1 MQNIDSDLIRGN
13 IDTIILKTMLNED
26 KYGLDIIKEVEQRS
40 SGTYEL
46 KQPTLYSCLKRLENQ
61 ELISSYWVN
70 SEIGGRRHYYKL
82 TDKGRDFYNKK
93 QEEWAKSKFVIDNLL
108 SSYNYEEYRLVKKD
122 EYDKVMNQEL
132 PDDNETAENQIDA
145 LKTTESDDEMSET
158 ASEELSYDEDNSEA
172 EDDLEAESEFEE
184 INDFEESPISSDSEP
199 ESEEIENDF
208 EENIQEDVEDT
219 EFSDYDLNEDNNAV
233 EDDIDEEL
241 DDSNSMVYVNHGDDN
256 DENSDNDEE
265 NGDFS
270 ENQVPDQTENEA
282 NILNMLRLQKKEE
295 INTYEGDKK
304 SYANQIKS
312 IYNDVKYVQDD
323 MTFVGHE
330 EHDEVDQKIKDWTDA
345 ATKLD
350 EFENSLHGNND
361 TDNYDNENN
370 SGTLTENDE
379 DIENFEDNNEL
390 NFSENDNDGVG
401 DETFDFEEN
410 IPNNDFDENIPNN
423 DFEDNDIDED
433 FTIDENEEFSNSE
446 DEGGLDFQEEPDS
459 NELETTD
466 ENDNNYSDF
475 DFNADE
481 DEELDLDIDTQNS
494 EDDEQDYSHENY
506 NDYSQVNTSFFASGN
521 ESYQNNDFETNQTN
535 IDADNNDN
543 FAESYNYS
551 PSEPEN
557 NDFQPNQFASY
568 QNSKF
573 NQDEYDRTFV
583 NVHKDTQDFIDNSN
597 NDLENSDIDSII
609 SKNVTSKSRNSDN
622 NFYERRYIDENY
634 KQKLSNLTV
643 YSRAASDKP
652 IEEKTQ
658 KNENTQADDLDDLKA
673 SFEREGIKVKEHKK
687 LSNSEEVEKNYLL
700 VNKINL
706 IKSLILLF
714 CFGFT
719 LSGMYLVLKNTSFA
733 FISEDFKFTSFL
745 IGLIPFAILVLY
757 HLIVYIIS
765 PYKKVPARFASRI
778 MIFLSVI
785 VTVQLLLIT
794 YCVNLQLGF
803 YSFTQAGYNH
813 LLWVIP
819 TTISFGPIIS
829 NIIYAALFY
838 SENFNV

>member
-70 SEIGGRRHYYKL
+70 SDIGGKRHYYKL

-122 EYDKVMNQEL
+122 DYDKVMNQEINDDS
-132 PDDNETAENQIDA
+132 PSEVADADDNLDNLEDYFNESNT
-145 LKTTESDDEMSET
+145 SDDEQIEATIENEQNFNNST
-158 ASEELSYDEDNSEA
+158 ALSEEDETSNSLEDDFSLDESDQEDESDINTIENNFDEDDFDENEEYSNEEPEV
-172 EDDLEAESEFEE
+172 EDEE
-184 INDFEESPISSDSEP
+184 I
-199 ESEEIENDF
+199 
-208 EENIQEDVEDT
+208 V
-219 EFSDYDLNEDNNAV
+219 DNG
-233 EDDIDEEL
+233 ETDDQ
-241 DDSNSMVYVNHGDDN
+241 MVYVNQTDN
-256 DENSDNDEE
+256 QEETDENEE
-265 NGDFS
+265 NS
-270 ENQVPDQTENEA
+270 AAYNLPDQTQNET
-282 NILNMLRLQKKEE
+282 NILNMLHKQKNEE

-312 IYNDVKYVQDD
+312 IYDDVKYVQDD
-323 MTFVGHE
+323 MTFVGHDE
-330 EHDEVDQKIKDWTDA
+330 DEHDEVDQKLKDWTDA
-345 ATKLD
+345 ANNLN
-350 EFENSLHGNND
+350 EFENSLRQNS
-361 TDNYDNENN
+361 DNETEENN
-370 SGTLTENDE
+370 EIDDEELENQNNIDE
-379 DIENFEDNNEL
+379 ELDNNEEL
-390 NFSENDNDGVG
+390 DFAEYDNDSSISS
-401 DETFDFEEN
+401 DENLLDNNFEEN
-410 IPNNDFDENIPNN
+410 DDL
-423 DFEDNDIDED
+423 DED
-433 FTIDENEEFSNSE
+433 FTINEDEEFSSQD
-446 DEGGLDFQEEPDS
+446 DEGGIELQDEPENNEQNSSEEDYG
-459 NELETTD
+459 
-466 ENDNNYSDF
+466 YSEF

-481 DEELDLDIDTQNS
+481 DEEIDNS
-494 EDDEQDYSHENY
+494 CEDFEFENTLSQDNQET
-506 NDYSQVNTSFFASGN
+506 NDSKYQADTSFFASSN
-521 ESYQNNDFETNQTN
+521 ESYSSDNLLENENNASE
-535 IDADNNDN
+535 IEENNY
-543 FAESYNYS
+543 AENYNYS
-551 PSEPEN
+551 PNPLDT
-557 NDFQPNQFASY
+557 NDFQPDQFASY
-568 QNSKF
+568 QNNKF
-573 NQDEYDRTFV
+573 NQDEYDRTFI
-583 NVHKDTQDFIDNSN
+583 NVHKDTENYTDNLN
-597 NDLENSDIDSII
+597 ENIETDDIDSII
-609 SKNVTSKSRNSDN
+609 AKNVTSKSRNSEN

-643 YSRAASDKP
+643 YSRASTDKS

-658 KNENTQADDLDDLKA
+658 KNENTQADDIETLKTN
-673 SFEREGIKVKEHKK
+673 FEREGIKVKEHKK
-687 LSNSEEVEKNYLL
+687 LSNSDEVEKNYLL
-700 VNKINL
+700 INKINL
-706 IKSLILLF
+706 IKSLILFF
-714 CFGFT
+714 CFAFT
-719 LSGMYLVLKNTSFA
+719 LSGMYLILNNTSFA

-745 IGLIPFAILVLY
+745 IGMIPFAILVLY
-757 HLIVYIIS
+757 HLIIYIIS